1 MKISVKRL
9 KQIIKEEMENI
20 AEYERAHEG
29 KKCGAVHPGMEHDDW
44 AEGEVSFLMEGDKEY
59 HACVAKTT
67 QELLKDPKQTNNP
80 AMARTIAKKK
90 CAHLKKQDESL
101 QEEYSVT
108 NEELEDILAEDDW
121 DFLEEE
127 DLYED

>member
-9 KQIIKEEMENI
+9 KQIIKEEMENV

-29 KKCGAVHPGMEHDDW
+29 KKCGVVHPGMEHDDW
-44 AEGEVSFLMEGDKEY
+44 AEGEISILM
-59 HACVAKTT
+59 
-67 QELLKDPKQTNNP
+67 
-80 AMARTIAKKK
+80 R
-90 CAHLKKQDESL
+90 
-101 QEEYSVT
+101 EEYSVT
-108 NEELEDILAEDDW
+108 NEELEDILEEDDW